1 MIASL
6 LNSNKFKEDYKD
18 LQKRIAEI
26 KSDSAQAELFDHL
39 KKLKDNVGYIDRCH
53 EQMLISGKISTEI
66 SEIREKISHH
76 RRVLEQRLAQ
86 YEKKNQA

>member
-6 LNSNKFKEDYKD
+6 LNSTKFKEDYKD
-18 LQKRIAEI
+18 LQRRIAEI
-26 KSDSAQAELFDHL
+26 KLDSAQAELFDHL

-86 YEKKNQA
+86 YEKKN

>member
-6 LNSNKFKEDYKD
+6 LNSNKFKEDYKT

-26 KSDSAQAELFDHL
+26 KSESAQTELFDHL
-39 KKLKDNVGYIDRCH
+39 KKLKENVGYIDRCH

-66 SEIREKISHH
+66 SEIREKISYH
-76 RRVLEQRLAQ
+76 RRALEQRLSH
-86 YEKKNQA
+86 YEKHNQA